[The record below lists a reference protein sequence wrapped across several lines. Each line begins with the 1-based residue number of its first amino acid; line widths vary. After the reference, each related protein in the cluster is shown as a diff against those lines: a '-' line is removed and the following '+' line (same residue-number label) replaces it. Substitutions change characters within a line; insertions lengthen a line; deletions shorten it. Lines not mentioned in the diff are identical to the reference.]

1 MSIVTL
7 TTYGLGGYDPD
18 APNGNV
24 VEVREVEV
32 QDTPPSV
39 VEVLD
44 ALPTHATVADVIA
57 ALRQAFA

>member
-1 MSIVTL
+1 MMITL
-7 TTYGLGGYDPD
+7 TTYGIGGYDPSK
-18 APNGNV
+18 PNSNV

-57 ALRQAFA
+57 ALRQAFS

>member
-1 MSIVTL
+1 MNTL
-7 TTYGLGGYDPD
+7 TTYGPGGYDPTQPD
-18 APNGNV
+18 DNV
-24 VEVREVEV
+24 IEVREVEV